1 MYSKLSVLL
10 IYGEINWK
18 FKSNKHVYDIIDA
31 FTKEKFTGNR
41 AGVVTNADGLTKVQM
56 QKIAREM
63 NNSETSFIFSSDR
76 KE

>member
-18 FKSNKHVYDIIDA
+18 FKSNKYVYDIIDA

-41 AGVVTNADGLTKVQM
+41 AGVVTKVQM